1 MKGEKRKMQTGFLLG
16 GGVRLGGGQTTKG
29 KGKNPRGGGG
39 GSRRPARGDP
49 RVGGDDRGTRSGG
62 SGGDNI
68 VVDKRAPQTF
78 IDDFDLS
85 DLN

>member
-1 MKGEKRKMQTGFLLG
+1 MLG
-16 GGVRLGGGQTTKG
+16 GGVRLGGGQTAKG

-39 GSRRPARGDP
+39 GGGPRRPARGDQ
-49 RVGGDDRGTRSGG
+49 RVGGDDRGSRSGG

-68 VVDKRAPQTF
+68 VDKRVPQTF
-78 IDDFDLS
+78 VDDFDLS